1 MRILFIVLVA
11 LFLVGC
17 TQKNQQ
23 TYINLW
29 QLDSVLFNGQKMI
42 SSGDYLQLKKENQYV
57 FYQFGQRDEG
67 RFAIKNDSLY
77 LLSDKY
83 KDRKALNFLITKL
96 DTFNMQL
103 QNTDRQNKMIFYLSA
118 KK

>member
-1 MRILFIVLVA
+1 MRIVIIVVLA
-11 LFLVGC
+11 LFLFGC

-23 TYINLW
+23 TYINHW

-77 LLSDKY
+77 LVSERY
-83 KDRKALNFLITKL
+83 TDRKALNFLITKL